1 MPFYKKDYYHA
12 DLSRVC
18 DFEELIIDWCH
29 LKDLR
34 NGAKIDEALALYGC
48 DDLVDHHDD
57 FLFLANTFT
66 DKSNLE
72 LVSVHVGGI
81 DYRVL
86 KLKLRAQIPCGT
98 GLLFDSCTKYK
109 DFSMIE
115 TPNTR

>member
-18 DFEELIIDWCH
+18 DFEELIIEWCH

-34 NGAKIDEALALYGC
+34 NASSIDQALALCGC

-57 FLFLANTFT
+57 FLFLANSFNE
-66 DKSNLE
+66 KSNLE

-86 KLKLRAQIPCGT
+86 KLKLKAQVPCGT
-98 GLLFDSCTKYK
+98 GLLFDGCSILQ
-109 DFSMIE
+109 DFSMVE